1 MMIKLG
7 MSYFF
12 LNQSNIELLQKHVFV
27 FFTLKYLPQNINQ
40 KQTSLID
47 IDLTFALTDERKQVF
62 L

>member
-1 MMIKLG
+1 MIKLG
-7 MSYFF
+7 MSYFL